1 MAMTFKTHLYPNEDG
16 KFQMGSAEKGWLFY
30 GKLYGTFYGDVYGN
44 LYGNAD
50 TATSAMTASIA
61 TKADYAVSATT
72 ATTASKLSNFL
83 SISLNGNEAV
93 SWNGSE
99 DSAIDITL
107 ASLGGATANHTHD
120 YLPLS
125 GGTLTGAL
133 TAPTINI
140 SSTLTLG
147 SQLTANTSSVTIKN
161 LIVSTNL
168 DIVNKSKIVTYNT
181 SRVGC
186 FWVGS

>member
-1 MAMTFKTHLYPNEDG
+1 MAMTFKTHLYPNENG
-16 KFQMGSAEKGWLFY
+16 KFQIGSGEKGWLFY
-30 GKLYGTFYGDVYGN
+30 GSFYGGVYGN

-50 TATSAMTASIA
+50 TATSATTASIA
-61 TKADYAVSATT
+61 TKADYAVT

-83 SISLNGNEAV
+83 SISLNGNKAV

-99 DSAIDITL
+99 NSAIDITL
-107 ASLGGATANHTHD
+107 ASLGGVTANHTHN

-161 LIVSTNL
+161 LIVNTDLN
-168 DIVNKSKIVTYNT
+168 IVNKSKIVAYNT

-186 FWVGS
+186 FWIEG